1 MQLFRIAPIFP
12 LAWPAQRELCEKAA
26 CLTRVAEERMPD
38 VEVHQSNQP
47 PQQTPPPPR
56 DETRTN
62 IWPIVLAV
70 AILVLALLF
79 FIFRSDPAPRESARD
94 TDRTEVEVNL
104 PEVET
109 PDAPD
114 VKIEVPDRIDV
125 NVGSSQPE
133 QPASTPPAGSDTPP
147 PTGT

>member
-1 MQLFRIAPIFP
+1 
-12 LAWPAQRELCEKAA
+12 
-26 CLTRVAEERMPD
+26 MPD
-38 VEVHQSNQP
+38 VEVHQTNQP

-79 FIFRSDPAPRESARD
+79 FIFRSDPAPRETSGESE
-94 TDRTEVEVNL
+94 RTEVEVNL
-104 PEVET
+104 PEVRAPET
-109 PDAPD
+109 PD
-114 VKIEVPDRIDV
+114 VNIEVPDRIDV

-133 QPASTPPAGSDTPP
+133 QPASTPPADTAAPP

>member
-1 MQLFRIAPIFP
+1 
-12 LAWPAQRELCEKAA
+12 
-26 CLTRVAEERMPD
+26 MPD

-47 PQQTPPPPR
+47 PQQTPPPR

-70 AILVLALLF
+70 LILVLALLF
-79 FIFRSDPAPRESARD
+79 FIFRSDTAPRETARES
-94 TDRTEVEVNL
+94 DRTEVEVNL
-104 PEVET
+104 PEVRT
-109 PDAPD
+109 PEAPD

-125 NVGSSQPE
+125 NVGSE
-133 QPASTPPAGSDTPP
+133 PATSPPAAETEAPP